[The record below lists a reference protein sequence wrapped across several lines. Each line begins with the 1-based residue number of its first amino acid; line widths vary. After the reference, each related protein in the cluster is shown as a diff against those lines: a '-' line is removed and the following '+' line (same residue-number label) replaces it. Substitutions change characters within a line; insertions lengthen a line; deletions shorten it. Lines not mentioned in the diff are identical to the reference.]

1 MVTMNIDTFNVTV
14 ERLRNTGFS
23 PDASNV
29 YLHIPEAKQAL
40 AIGLKRFVANPQWL
54 PEYDLIADWL
64 SDNHGRGLL
73 CIGHVG
79 RGKTVICAKI
89 LPVILNYYCHLI
101 VNVADATEFNTKHEE
116 LKQRH
121 ILCIDDVG
129 VENEAIRYGERK
141 VPFAELVDLAEKKGK
156 LLLITTNLTTAE
168 LSAKYGARTLDRLKA
183 ITHVVHFEGESLRR

>member
-1 MVTMNIDTFNVTV
+1 MTMNINAFNATV
-14 ERLRNTGFS
+14 ESLRDTGFC

-29 YLHIPEAKQAL
+29 CFHIPEAKQAL
-40 AIGLKRFVANPQWL
+40 EIGLRRFITHPQWL

-101 VNVADATEFNTKHEE
+101 ANVVDATEFNTKYDE

-121 ILCIDDVG
+121 ILCIDDVE
-129 VENEAIRYGERK
+129 VENEAIKYGERK
-141 VPFAELVDLAEKKGK
+141 MPFAELADSAEKKGK

-183 ITHVVHFEGESLRR
+183 ITHVVHFEGEGLRR